1 MKEWHYNGLA
11 DLKTAEN
18 RKKTSGLTGNLLRLA
33 WPMIV
38 TQGAVALMQF
48 ADVWMVSS
56 VGTVA
61 LAAIAPAALMVAA
74 VSTLGSGYLTAV
86 HALVGQA
93 HGSGE
98 TSRCGQLAW
107 QGIWSALGIGILIL
121 ALLPTT
127 PYLFQAFGHAAEI
140 RKLEV
145 VYFEICLFAIL
156 PQLIAYAVSA
166 YFLVTGHPRK
176 AMVGM
181 LFAVALN
188 FALNYAF
195 IHGKLG
201 APKLGFAGA
210 AWGTLI
216 ASCAYSALMLAL
228 FFYQRDARAKGVHRI
243 APRRADLRKM
253 RRIGLPAGVQDSVEL
268 VSWGI
273 LLIIL
278 IGQFGAEHLAAASVL
293 IRCMQLSFLPA
304 DGIGSALLALVANSI
319 GENRFR
325 QARAYARIAFR
336 LSAAYMGSVAIL
348 LFLFRDPI
356 MRAFSDNPQ
365 VIAIGTQ
372 AMICVSLFQLFDA
385 MSVTYVHA
393 LQGAGDSA
401 WPSVMNALLCLVI
414 LLGGGLIVIF
424 KAPQL
429 ASFGIWIAAA
439 LYIAAQGL
447 AFWARWRFG
456 PWKLI
461 ELQHSQ
467 IFMH

>member
-1 MKEWHYNGLA
+1 MG
-11 DLKTAEN
+11 
-18 RKKTSGLTGNLLRLA
+18 
-33 WPMIV
+33 
-38 TQGAVALMQF
+38 
-48 ADVWMVSS
+48 
-56 VGTVA
+56 
-61 LAAIAPAALMVAA
+61 
-74 VSTLGSGYLTAV
+74 
-86 HALVGQA
+86 
-93 HGSGE
+93 
-98 TSRCGQLAW
+98 
-107 QGIWSALGIGILIL
+107 
-121 ALLPTT
+121 
-127 PYLFQAFGHAAEI
+127 
-140 RKLEV
+140 
-145 VYFEICLFAIL
+145 
-156 PQLIAYAVSA
+156 
-166 YFLVTGHPRK
+166 
-176 AMVGM
+176 
-181 LFAVALN
+181 
-188 FALNYAF
+188 LNYIYIF
-195 IHGKLG
+195 GKFG

-216 ASCAYSALMLAL
+216 ASWAYSGLMLTL
-228 FFYQRDARAKGVHRI
+228 FFYQRDARAKGIHRI

-447 AFWARWRFG
+447 AFWARWRFRTLEIDRT
-456 PWKLI
+456 PTFSDIHALI
-461 ELQHSQ
+461 CDFYLA
-467 IFMH
+467 